1 MGQEAPRVCTDEA
14 DIQRLV
20 TLIARLPAHGR
31 VALHMRDGTTV
42 EGVVAVRS
50 SAQVF
55 RDPQQREGTNAV
67 VSVERE
73 GSKGQIQRIWLDQVE
88 RVENLDPTLATEN

>member
-1 MGQEAPRVCTDEA
+1 MGQEAPRVCTDEM
-14 DIQRLV
+14 DIERLV
-20 TLIARLPAHGR
+20 RLIASLPAHGR

-67 VSVERE
+67 VSLERLAGQVE
-73 GSKGQIQRIWLDQVE
+73 RIWLDQVE
-88 RVENLDPTLATEN
+88 RVQNLDPALATEN